1 MSRKHIFT
9 YVIGIVVGFIIFC
22 CVDTA
27 MNYNSTL
34 DVNVQCFQLKVD
46 EGAKPKAVVY
56 EPSNGIAEVWKGVC
70 ETDVLPKASK
80 EKWTNLHPVET
91 LITGLLVVAAL
102 LLGVIL
108 VLFYVVIGMLV
119 SLYRWAFNPLYEDQ
133 SIIEVYLDF
142 VKHP

>member
-9 YVIGIVVGFIIFC
+9 YVIGIIVGFIIFC

-34 DVNVQCFQLKVD
+34 DVNVQCFQIKVED
-46 EGAKPKAVVY
+46 GAKPKAIVY
-56 EPSNGIAEVWKGVC
+56 EPSNGIPEVWKGVC

-80 EKWTNLHPVET
+80 EKWTDLHPLET
-91 LITGLLVVAAL
+91 IITGLLVVAVVL
-102 LLGVIL
+102 VGVIL
-108 VLFYVVIGMLV
+108 ILFYVVIGLFV
-119 SLYRWAFNPLYEDQ
+119 SLYRWAFNPLYDDQ
-133 SIIEVYLDF
+133 SIISVYIDF

>member
-9 YVIGIVVGFIIFC
+9 YVIGIIVGFLIFC

-27 MNYNSTL
+27 IHYNSTL

-80 EKWTNLHPVET
+80 EKWTNLHPLET
-91 LITGLLVVAAL
+91 LITGLLAVAAL
-102 LLGVIL
+102 FLGLIVI
-108 VLFYVVIGMLV
+108 LFYVIIGVLV
-119 SLYRWAFNPLYEDQ
+119 SLYRWAFNPLYDDQ
-133 SIIEVYLDF
+133 SIISVYIDF
-142 VKHP
+142 IKHP

>member
-9 YVIGIVVGFIIFC
+9 YVIGIIVGFLVFC
-22 CVDTA
+22 AVDTA
-27 MNYNSTL
+27 IHYNSTL

-80 EKWTNLHPVET
+80 EKWTNLHPLET
-91 LITGLLVVAAL
+91 LVAGLLAVAAL
-102 LLGVIL
+102 FVGLMVIL
-108 VLFYVVIGMLV
+108 FYLIIGVLV
-119 SLYRWAFNPLYEDQ
+119 SLYRWAFNPLYDDQ
-133 SIIEVYLDF
+133 SIISVYIDF

>member
-9 YVIGIVVGFIIFC
+9 YVIGIIVGFIIFC

-27 MNYNSTL
+27 MNFNSTL

-91 LITGLLVVAAL
+91 LIAGLLVVAAL

-108 VLFYVVIGMLV
+108 VLFYVIIGMLV

>member
-9 YVIGIVVGFIIFC
+9 YVIGIIVGFIAFC
-22 CVDTA
+22 AVDTA
-27 MNYNSTL
+27 IHYNSTL

-80 EKWTNLHPVET
+80 EKWTNLHPLET
-91 LITGLLVVAAL
+91 IIAGLLAIAAL
-102 LLGVIL
+102 FFGLIAI
-108 VLFYVVIGMLV
+108 LFYLIIGVLV
-119 SLYRWAFNPLYEDQ
+119 SLYRWAFNPLYDDQ
-133 SIIEVYLDF
+133 SIISVYIDF
-142 VKHP
+142 IKHP

>member
-9 YVIGIVVGFIIFC
+9 YVIGIIVGFIVFC

-27 MNYNSTL
+27 IHYNSTL

-46 EGAKPKAVVY
+46 EGAKPKAIVY

-80 EKWTNLHPVET
+80 EKWTNLHPLET
-91 LITGLLVVAAL
+91 IIAGLLAVAAL
-102 LLGVIL
+102 FFGVMVIL
-108 VLFYVVIGMLV
+108 FYLIIGVLV
-119 SLYRWAFNPLYEDQ
+119 SLYRWAFNPLYDDQ
-133 SIIEVYLDF
+133 SFISVYIDF
-142 VKHP
+142 IKHP